1 MAIITEVIEP
11 KVKLFPLEIE
21 TQLRQQRSGFP
32 RAVVDCVYQ
41 EAGWSAPGAGN
52 EKAIKVNYR
61 LPANFAYAFVGF
73 TWAASQTSVLVNNWE
88 ALWHVIYPDDE
99 SLSSEYWTQPPVAGD
114 LLTQVEVN
122 FGATNTWKTFSSS
135 QDTNL
140 DSIIFTPKRNPV
152 PGKEFGPEVVGYIY
166 NTLTN
171 VGPGEVF
178 YRARYLQYDI
188 SQAFAFP
195 VNYSIPT
202 R

>member
-1 MAIITEVIEP
+1 MAIVEETITPLV
-11 KVKLFPLEIE
+11 KVFPLEIE
-21 TQLRQQRSGFP
+21 PQLRQQRSGYP
-32 RAVVDCVYQ
+32 RAVVDAVYKQ
-41 EAGWSAPGAGN
+41 DSWTAPGAGN

-73 TWAASQTSVLVNNWE
+73 TWAASQFGVQVNTWQ
-88 ALWHVIYPDDE
+88 APWHVIYPDDATVND
-99 SLSSEYWTQPPVAGD
+99 SYWSQPPVAGD
-114 LLTQVEVN
+114 LLVQVTPSH
-122 FGATNTWKTFSSS
+122 AWKTFSSS
-135 QDTNL
+135 SDTNL

-152 PGKEFGPEVVGYIY
+152 PGKEFGPEVEGYIY
-166 NTLTN
+166 NSTTN
-171 VGPGEVF
+171 VGPGDTF

>member
-1 MAIITEVIEP
+1 MAIVTETIEP

-21 TQLRQQRSGFP
+21 PQLRQQSSGFP
-32 RAVVDCVYQ
+32 RAIVDCVYSQ
-41 EAGWSAPGAGN
+41 AAWSAPGAGN

-73 TWAASQTSVLVNNWE
+73 TWAASQFSVAVNNWQSP
-88 ALWHVIYPDDE
+88 WHVIYPDDATLT
-99 SLSSEYWTQPPVAGD
+99 SDYWTQPPVAGD
-114 LLTQVEVN
+114 LLTQIEVN
-122 FGATNTWKTFSSS
+122 PSTNAWKTFSSS

-152 PGKEFGPEVVGYIY
+152 PGKAFGPEVVGWIY
-166 NTLTN
+166 NTTTN
-171 VGPGEVF
+171 VGPGDVF

>member
-1 MAIITEVIEP
+1 MAIVEETITPLV
-11 KVKLFPLEIE
+11 KVFPLEIE
-21 TQLRQQRSGFP
+21 PQLRQQRSGYP
-32 RAVVDCVYQ
+32 RAVVDAVYKQ
-41 EAGWSAPGAGN
+41 DSYTVPGAGN

-73 TWAASQTSVLVNNWE
+73 TWAASQFGVQVNTWQ
-88 ALWHVIYPDDE
+88 APWHVIYPDD
-99 SLSSEYWTQPPVAGD
+99 STLNDNYWSQPPVAGD
-114 LLTQVEVN
+114 LLVQVTPSD
-122 FGATNTWKTFSSS
+122 AWKTFSSS
-135 QDTNL
+135 ADTNL

-152 PGKEFGPEVVGYIY
+152 PGKEFGPEVEGYIY
-166 NTLTN
+166 NSTTN
-171 VGPGEVF
+171 VGPGDVF

>member
-1 MAIITEVIEP
+1 MAIITETITP

-21 TQLRQQRSGFP
+21 PQLRQQSSGFP
-32 RAVVDCVYQ
+32 RAVVDAVYQ

-73 TWAASQTSVLVNNWE
+73 TWAASQAGVLVNNWP
-88 ALWHVIYPDDE
+88 APWHVIYPDDE
-99 SLSSEYWTQPPVAGD
+99 SESDEYWTQPPVAGD
-114 LLTQVEVN
+114 LLTQIEVPA
-122 FGATNTWKTFSSS
+122 GVDCWKTFSSS

-152 PGKEFGPEVVGYIY
+152 PGKEFGPEIVGYIY
-166 NTLTN
+166 NTTTN
-171 VGPGEVF
+171 VGPGDVF

-188 SQAFAFP
+188 SQAFAYP
-195 VNYSIPT
+195 VNFSIPT

>member
-1 MAIITEVIEP
+1 MAIITEVINP

-21 TQLRQQRSGFP
+21 PQLRQQSSGFP
-32 RAVVDCVYQ
+32 RAIVDCVFSQ
-41 EAGWSAPGAGN
+41 AAWSAPGVGN

-73 TWAASQTSVLVNNWE
+73 TWAVSQFSVAVNNWQ
-88 ALWHVIYPDDE
+88 APWHVIYPDDE
-99 SLSSEYWTQPPVAGD
+99 TLSTEYWAQPPVAGD
-114 LLTQVEVN
+114 LLTQIEIN
-122 FGATNTWKTFSSS
+122 PSTNAWKTFSSS

-152 PGKEFGPEVVGYIY
+152 PGKAFGPEVVGYIY
-166 NTLTN
+166 NTTTN
-171 VGPGEVF
+171 VAPGDVF

>member
-1 MAIITEVIEP
+1 MAIVEETITPLV
-11 KVKLFPLEIE
+11 KVFPLEIE
-21 TQLRQQRSGFP
+21 PQLRQQRSGFP
-32 RAVVDCVYQ
+32 RAVVDAVYKQ
-41 EAGWSAPGAGN
+41 ASYTVPGAGN

-73 TWAASQTSVLVNNWE
+73 TWAASQFGVQVNTWQ
-88 ALWHVIYPDDE
+88 APWHVIYPDD
-99 SLSSEYWTQPPVAGD
+99 STVNDNYWSQPPVAGD
-114 LLTQVEVN
+114 LLVQVTPSD
-122 FGATNTWKTFSSS
+122 AWKTFSSS
-135 QDTNL
+135 SDTNL

-152 PGKEFGPEVVGYIY
+152 PGKEFGPEVEGYIY
-166 NTLTN
+166 NSTTN
-171 VGPGEVF
+171 VGPGDTF